1 MDLFSALKI
10 SSSGMSVQ
18 RTRLNVVSS
27 NLANINTTKTPEGGP
42 YKRKSVVVQAV
53 SLNKPG
59 SFANAVD
66 SAIRGVK
73 VTQIKE
79 DSSAPR
85 MLYDPSHPDADEN
98 GYIAMPNVNMMEE
111 MVDMLSASRAYE
123 ANAMAAN
130 TAKQM
135 AQKAI
140 EMGQR

>member
-10 SSSGMSVQ
+10 SSSGMSAQ

-59 SFANAVD
+59 TFANAVD
-66 SAIRGVK
+66 NAIRGVK

-79 DSSAPR
+79 DNSAPR

-98 GYIAMPNVNMMEE
+98 GYVAMPNVNMMEE